1 MAIKIYDNYFSLII
15 KVDSI
20 KRIYGE
26 KNFGAYLKEFFPNSV
41 EKIKTD
47 LK

>member
-20 KRIYGE
+20 KEYMERITSE
-26 KNFGAYLKEFFPNSV
+26 HS
-41 EKIKTD
+41 
-47 LK
+47 